1 MSNMYSAV
9 AGVSFRLPELL
20 RGTMC
25 DNYLEGTDAAGG
37 EYFAPGGVMDVFL
50 SFIDSPSL
58 AF

>member
-1 MSNMYSAV
+1 MYSAV

-25 DNYLEGTDAAGG
+25 DNYLEGRDAAGG